1 MLRKIKLYGE
11 LAKFL
16 GEKNLEAEVNN
27 AAQAIRFLVV
37 NFPKLEK
44 HMSDR
49 HYKVILDNWELKEKE
64 LHYPSGASDIKIVPV
79 VGGAGGNTGR
89 ILLGAALIGASFM
102 FPGAGMFGTYG
113 FGGSAAAGTT
123 LTAAQTAAGFTVGS
137 AAMTTLGTITSVIG
151 ASLVLNG
158 ISQMLTPV
166 ETIPES
172 SQDPRRSFNFSGIQ
186 NTSKAGV
193 AVPVIYGRTMTGS
206 VVISANIT
214 NEQVEV

>member
-16 GEKNLEAEVNN
+16 GEKTLEAEVNN
-27 AAQAIRFLVV
+27 AAQAIRFLLV

-44 HMSDR
+44 HMADR
-49 HYKVILDNWELKEKE
+49 SYRVLVDKWELDEKE

-79 VGGAGGNTGR
+79 VGGAGGNFGR
-89 ILLGAALIGASFM
+89 VLLGAALIGASFM
-102 FPGAGMFGTYG
+102 FPGAGMFGTTSFFGKEAVVGG
-113 FGGSAAAGTT
+113 F
-123 LTAAQTAAGFTVGS
+123 LTKV
-137 AAMTTLGTITSVIG
+137 GTITSVIG

-158 ISQMLTPV
+158 IASMLAPV
-166 ETIPES
+166 ETIPEEN
-172 SQDPRRSFNFSGIQ
+172 QDPRRSFNFSGIQ
-186 NTSKAGV
+186 NTTKAGV

-206 VVISANIT
+206 VVVSANIT

>member
-16 GEKNLEAEVNN
+16 GEKTLEAEVNN

-44 HMSDR
+44 HMADR
-49 HYKVILDNWELKEKE
+49 YYRVIADEWEIDEKE
-64 LHYPSGASDIKIVPV
+64 LHYPTGVSDIKIVPM

-102 FPGAGMFGTYG
+102 FPGAGMFGT
-113 FGGSAAAGTT
+113 FGAGKTAAFGTT
-123 LTAAQTAAGFTVGS
+123 LTQAQVAAGFTVGG
-137 AAMTTLGTITSVIG
+137 ATLTTLGTITSVIG

-166 ETIPES
+166 ETIPEEN
-172 SQDPRRSFNFSGIQ
+172 QDPRRSFNFSGIQ
-186 NTSKAGV
+186 NTSRAGV

-206 VVISANIT
+206 VTISANIT

>member
-16 GEKNLEAEVNN
+16 GEKTLEAEVNN
-27 AAQAIRFLVV
+27 AAQAIRFLLV

-44 HMSDR
+44 HMADR
-49 HYKVILDNWELKEKE
+49 SYRVLVDKWELDEKE

-79 VGGAGGNTGR
+79 VGGAGGNFGR
-89 ILLGAALIGASFM
+89 VLLGAALIGASFM
-102 FPGAGMFGTYG
+102 FPGAGIFGKAGAELT
-113 FGGSAAAGTT
+113 GGIVTGTM
-123 LTAAQTAAGFTVGS
+123 AKIGS
-137 AAMTTLGTITSVIG
+137 ITSVIG

-158 ISQMLTPV
+158 IATMLAPV
-166 ETIPES
+166 ETIPEEN
-172 SQDPRRSFNFSGIQ
+172 QDPRRSFNFSGIQ
-186 NTSKAGV
+186 NTTKAGV

-206 VVISANIT
+206 VVVSANIT

>member
-16 GEKNLEAEVNN
+16 GEKTLEAEVNN

-44 HMSDR
+44 HMADR
-49 HYKVILDNWELKEKE
+49 YYRVLVDKWELDDKE

-79 VGGAGGNTGR
+79 VGGAGGNTGQ
-89 ILLGAALIGASFM
+89 ILLGAALIGVSFM
-102 FPGAGMFGTYG
+102 FPGAGMFGTVG
-113 FGGSAAAGTT
+113 LGGSGVAGAGYSGLAVTGGF
-123 LTAAQTAAGFTVGS
+123 LTKV
-137 AAMTTLGTITSVIG
+137 GTITSVIG

-158 ISQMLTPV
+158 IANMLAPV
-166 ETIPES
+166 ETIPEEN
-172 SQDPRRSFNFSGIQ
+172 QDPRRSFNFSGIQ
-186 NTSKAGV
+186 NTTRAGV

-206 VVISANIT
+206 VVVSANIT

>member
-16 GEKNLEAEVNN
+16 GEKTLEAEVNN

-44 HMSDR
+44 HMADR
-49 HYKVILDNWELKEKE
+49 YYRVLVDEWELDDKE

-79 VGGAGGNTGR
+79 VGGAGGNTGQ

-102 FPGAGMFGTYG
+102 FPGAGIFVTYG
-113 FGGSAAAGTT
+113 LGKTAAVAGGT
-123 LTAAQTAAGFTVGS
+123 LTKI
-137 AAMTTLGTITSVIG
+137 GTITSVIG

-158 ISQMLTPV
+158 IATMLAPV
-166 ETIPES
+166 ETIPEEN
-172 SQDPRRSFNFSGIQ
+172 QDPRRSFNFSGIQ
-186 NTSKAGV
+186 NTTRAGG

-206 VVISANIT
+206 VVVSANIT

>member
-16 GEKNLEAEVNN
+16 GEKTLEAEVNN

-37 NFPKLEK
+37 NFPNLEK
-44 HMSDR
+44 HMADR
-49 HYKVILDNWELKEKE
+49 YYRVLVDKWELDEKE

-79 VGGAGGNTGR
+79 VGGAGGNTGQ
-89 ILLGAALIGASFM
+89 ILLGAALIGVSFM
-102 FPGAGMFGTYG
+102 FPGAGLFGKAGAELT
-113 FGGSAAAGTT
+113 GGIVTGTM
-123 LTAAQTAAGFTVGS
+123 AKI
-137 AAMTTLGTITSVIG
+137 GTITSVIG

-158 ISQMLTPV
+158 IATMLAPV
-166 ETIPES
+166 ETIPEEN
-172 SQDPRRSFNFSGIQ
+172 QDPRRSFNFSGIQ
-186 NTSKAGV
+186 NTTRAGV

-206 VVISANIT
+206 VVVSANIT

>member
-16 GEKNLEAEVNN
+16 GQKTFEAEVNN

-44 HMSDR
+44 HMADR
-49 HYKVILDNWELKEKE
+49 HYKVILNDWELQEKE
-64 LHYPSGASDIKIVPV
+64 LHYPSGHNDIKIVPV
-79 VGGAGGNTGR
+79 VAGAGGSFGR
-89 ILLGAALIGASFM
+89 ILLGAALIGASFIPGLQGM
-102 FPGAGMFGTYG
+102 AIGTFGGTAIKVSQITGIIGAG
-113 FGGSAAAGTT
+113 
-123 LTAAQTAAGFTVGS
+123 
-137 AAMTTLGTITSVIG
+137 
-151 ASLVLNG
+151 LVLNG
-158 ISQMLTPV
+158 IATMLTPV
-166 ETIPES
+166 QTIPEDN
-172 SQDPRRSFNFSGIQ
+172 QDPRRSFNFSGIQ

-206 VVISANIT
+206 VVVSANIT